1 MAAITIDVDLPPD
14 VTITAYR
21 RHGDGHGFEVSWP
34 LPTRCRC
41 DRCHRQDAARLEFPD
56 KVQVVRDLDIWGQPS
71 FWIYQ
76 PAHHRCP
83 HCHHRQYLIP
93 PFRRKEVSYTYRFEQ
108 HVLRLLIGSNEEE
121 VARRLGISAEMVRL
135 IVRNQLADAQA
146 RQVDPRRVI
155 KDVGI
160 DELSLKKRHKLFV
173 TILTDLTDPER
184 PAVVAVAEGRDEAA
198 ARECLEKLA
207 PEQRQ
212 QVTTYRADMALAF
225 HNACRELLPNARPV
239 VDRFHVAKLFNEA
252 VDGERKKNHPGVQGQ
267 AVEGPAEGV
276 PVADV
281 GVPPQP
287 PGPDRGGAGQ
297 ARGVVSPA
305 AAAAGAAR
313 AAGAVPADL
322 RHGGRPEEGA
332 TGIAGAV
339 PGHAEGL
346 PRDGQL
352 HPHL

>member
-21 RHGDGHGFEVSWP
+21 RHGDAHGFEVAWP
-34 LPTRCRC
+34 LPARCRC
-41 DRCHRQDAARLEFPD
+41 DRCHREDAAHLEFPD
-56 KVQVVRDLDIWGQPS
+56 KVQVVRDLDVWGQPS

-146 RQVDPRRVI
+146 QQVDPRRQVT
-155 KDVGI
+155 DVGI

-184 PAVVAVAEGRDEAA
+184 PAVLAVAEGRDEAA
-198 ARECLEKLA
+198 ARDCLEKLA
-207 PEQRQ
+207 PEQRLR
-212 QVTTYRADMALAF
+212 VTTYRADMAAAF

-252 VDGERKKNHPGVQGQ
+252 VDRERKKNHPGVQSQ

-276 PVADV
+276 PLPDV
-281 GVPPQP
+281 GVPQEPVGFDGGGTGHAGRVV
-287 PGPDRGGAGQ
+287 PGVAPAADA
-297 ARGVVSPA
+297 ARG
-305 AAAAGAAR
+305 AR
-313 AAGAVPADL
+313 AAPADL
-322 RHGGRPEEGA
+322 
-332 TGIAGAV
+332 
-339 PGHAEGL
+339 
-346 PRDGQL
+346 
-352 HPHL
+352 

>member
-1 MAAITIDVDLPPD
+1 

-21 RHGDGHGFEVSWP
+21 RHGEGHGFEVSWP

-41 DRCHRQDAARLEFPD
+41 DRCHREDVAHLEFPD
-56 KVQVVRDLDIWGQPS
+56 KVQVVRDLDIWDQPS

-93 PFRRKEVSYTYRFEQ
+93 PFRRKEVSYTYRFER

-146 RQVDPRRVI
+146 NQVDPGRVVT
-155 KDVGI
+155 DVGI

-184 PAVVAVAEGRDEAA
+184 PAVLAVAEGRDEAA
-198 ARECLEKLA
+198 ARKCLEKLA

-212 QVTTYRADMALAF
+212 RVTAYRADMAVAF

-239 VDRFHVAKLFNEA
+239 VDRFHVAKQFNEA
-252 VDGERKKNHPGVQGQ
+252 VDRERKKNHPGVQGQ
-267 AVEGPAEGV
+267 AAEGPAEGV
-276 PVADV
+276 PVPDV
-281 GVPPQP
+281 GVPPHP
-287 PGPDRGGAGQ
+287 AGLDGGRAGR
-297 ARGVVSPA
+297 AGGVVSEVA
-305 AAAAGAAR
+305 SAAGAVCAP
-313 AAGAVPADL
+313 GAVPADL
-322 RHGGRPEEGA
+322 RHGGRPAEGA
-332 TGIAGAV
+332 AGAAGAV
-339 PGHAEGL
+339 PGHPGGL